1 MTWTDTLVG
10 FIFGFVIATV
20 IFYVIPKVRAKA
32 LKQPK

>member
-10 FIFGFVIATV
+10 FIFGFLTAFV
-20 IFYVIPKVRAKA
+20 IFFVIPRVRAKA